1 MANGKLRRTDFLLAL
16 FLSLAS
22 FAALGAEVARVQVP
36 DKTQV
41 ASREL
46 VLNGAGLRKRF
57 IFSVYVIGLYL
68 PEKKSEPAAVLSL
81 AGPKRVSIH
90 MLRGVGADTF
100 SDALVE
106 GLKANHSEADYQ
118 ALEPRV
124 KALSDIMAQ
133 VKEAKKGM
141 NIALDWTGEAT
152 MVGIDG
158 KPAGQPIPGE
168 DFYRALLRIWLGE
181 HPVQDDL
188 KKDLLGG

>member
-1 MANGKLRRTDFLLAL
+1 LANGKLRRTDFLLAL

-152 MVGIDG
+152 TVGIDG